1 MMCYKCDRCGALY
14 EKAPEAINVKI
25 TNSFGKTVFFKVA
38 TPVNVGHDNY
48 VDLCPTCLGEYAE
61 WLETPS
67 LITDRTVF
75 NLKSEIEE
83 AKEPIDPVDHMFRFD
98 PVKSAYPK
106 EGDKFDIFWAI
117 KLLSEGYSV
126 RNTKWHEG
134 EYIKF
139 DCYLFELSDEEG
151 TTFDT
156 NSGCGWSVVNCVA
169 GTMWEYYDT
178 NKNVNKEE
186 K

>member
-14 EKAPEAINVKI
+14 EKAPDAINVKI

-38 TPVNVGHDNY
+38 TPVNVGRDNH
-48 VDLCPTCLGEYAE
+48 VDLCPTCLREYAE

-67 LITDRTVF
+67 LITDRTVS
-75 NLKSEIEE
+75 NLKSVTEE
-83 AKEPIDPVDHMFRFD
+83 AKEPIDPVDHIFRFD
-98 PVKSAYPK
+98 PVKLAYPK

-117 KLLSEGYSV
+117 KLLSEGYAV
-126 RNTKWHEG
+126 RKTTWPEE

-139 DCYLFELSDEEG
+139 DWYQSELLDEKG
-151 TTFDT
+151 TTFNT
-156 NSGCGWSVVNCVA
+156 ESGWSVADCVI
-169 GTMWEYYDT
+169 GTMWEYYVAS
-178 NKNVNKEE
+178 KNVNKEE